1 MIKEYRTHYKLTL
14 ADMERLTK
22 VDSSYISKMER
33 DERGYKNNRSYQKV
47 ITFIKADNK
56 FNRIQLSKAYSNRE
70 VERGVL
76 VNFIYKLLG
85 VEK

>member
-33 DERGYKNNRSYQKV
+33 DEQLYKNNRSYQKV
-47 ITFIKADNK
+47 ITFIKSDNK
-56 FNRIQLSKAYSNRE
+56 FNRIQLSKAYSKKE
-70 VERGVL
+70 AARGVL
-76 VNFIYKLLG
+76 INFIYKLLG
-85 VEK
+85 VAK